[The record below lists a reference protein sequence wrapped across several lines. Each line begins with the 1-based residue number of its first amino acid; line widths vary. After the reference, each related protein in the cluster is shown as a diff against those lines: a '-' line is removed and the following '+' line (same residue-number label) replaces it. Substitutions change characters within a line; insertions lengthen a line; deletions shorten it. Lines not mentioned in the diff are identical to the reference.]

1 MRKLFINLLLTLT
14 SMYPDYDFRLVPV
27 QCHICFF
34 CQCPPSFQKI
44 STELWRENIV
54 FGSSVKPEEFA
65 EETNF
70 GLVQHSI
77 NAALA
82 KAMSLD
88 PSLGPDLWAAIEENI
103 QPKECQIY
111 SYNPDVEASPFGEH
125 SIWSF
130 NYFMFNKSLK
140 RVLFFTAS
148 CARPGSTDMGDT
160 DDQMDYDEE
169 GMDEDDDEGQMDF
182 RMEDM

>member
-1 MRKLFINLLLTLT
+1 MACCCR
-14 SMYPDYDFRLVPV
+14 
-27 QCHICFF
+27 
-34 CQCPPSFQKI
+34 
-44 STELWRENIV
+44 
-54 FGSSVKPEEFA
+54 SSVKPEEFA
-65 EETNF
+65 EESNF
-70 GLVQHSI
+70 ALVQHSI

-82 KAMSLD
+82 KAISLD

-103 QPKECQIY
+103 QPKDCQIF

-130 NYFMFNKSLK
+130 NYFMFNKTLK

-148 CARPGSTDMGDT
+148 CARPGSGDMQDN
-160 DDQMDYDEE
+160 DDQIDYDEE
-169 GMDEDDDEGQMDF
+169 AMEEDDAEGQMDF